1 MGGGG
6 RGSAPDR
13 VTRRGV
19 LVPPGAPRHTP
30 GMHTALRLNH
40 DCMGHGDPALGRKIL
55 AVFLRKLPSMQQVE
69 SILMVNSGVK
79 LVAPDSPVLTELRE
93 LEAHGVDLMP
103 CGTCVEAYGIQ
114 VAAGEV
120 SNMDEIVAE
129 LGRADKVITL

>member
-1 MGGGG
+1 
-6 RGSAPDR
+6 
-13 VTRRGV
+13 
-19 LVPPGAPRHTP
+19 
-30 GMHTALRLNH
+30 MHTALFLNH

-55 AVFLRKLPSMQQVE
+55 SVFLRKVPSMQQVE

-79 LVAPDSPVLTELRE
+79 LVAPDSPVLAELRA
-93 LEAHGVDLMP
+93 LEESGIDLMP
-103 CGTCVEAYGIQ
+103 CGTCVDAYGIQ